1 MGGISSAVLFD
12 GIYGLGFSARA
23 ISQEV
28 STWTEAFRLLEEI
41 EQLAKRLDALG
52 SKERAEAAALLK
64 EYAGG
69 EMSLEEVHYRLLD
82 EGLIPMPARCT
93 MRQKPPVTPEAEEA
107 VKALIR
113 ERIPGR

>member
-1 MGGISSAVLFD
+1 M
-12 GIYGLGFSARA
+12 
-23 ISQEV
+23 
-28 STWTEAFRLLEEI
+28 LEEI

-52 SKERAEAAALLK
+52 LKERAEAAAMLSR
-64 EYAGG
+64 YAGG
-69 EMSLEEVHYRLLD
+69 EMSLEEVHYSLLD

-113 ERIPGR
+113 ARVANR

>member
-1 MGGISSAVLFD
+1 MSGISSTVLLD

-28 STWTEAFRLLEEI
+28 SSWTEAFRLLEEI

-52 SKERAEAAALLK
+52 LKERTEAVAMLRRYAA
-64 EYAGG
+64 G
-69 EMSLEEVHYRLLD
+69 EMSLEEVFCTLLD

-107 VKALIR
+107 LKALIR
-113 ERIPGR
+113 ERVPNR